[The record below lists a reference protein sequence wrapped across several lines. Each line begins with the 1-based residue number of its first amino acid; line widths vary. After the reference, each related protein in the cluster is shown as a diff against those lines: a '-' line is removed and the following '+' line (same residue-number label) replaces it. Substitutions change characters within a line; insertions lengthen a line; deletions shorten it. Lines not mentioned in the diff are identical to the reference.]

1 MMSDPGAKYE
11 ALRLLLAGAAT
22 RAPANLESVLEAVC
36 RASGLAGAAIVI
48 EPFDGEP
55 LARAGESWA
64 REALSTYLSELWGQ
78 LTRTH
83 GVESAYLQLNPGG
96 RPQSLFAYPVYE
108 GDAIVAAVMGLAEG
122 RRNLALEE
130 DFLVALATAIR
141 LTRVIRP
148 GAVPAG
154 AAAASEDALQQVRL
168 AAILE
173 TAIAVNH
180 EVNNPLTAV
189 LGNTQLLLMQA
200 DRLDPQLAKRLR
212 DIEASA
218 LRIKDV
224 TQRLLKQDG
233 LKTTEYPG
241 GLRMLDL
248 SDTGGARKPGKSKEP
263 KEPEAP
269 DEDG

>member
-1 MMSDPGAKYE
+1 MTDPGAKYE

-22 RAPANLESVLEAVC
+22 RTKADLSLVLEAVC
-36 RASGLAGAAIVI
+36 RAAGLAGAAVVL
-48 EPFDGEP
+48 EPYEGGP
-55 LARAGESWA
+55 HATAGLDWA
-64 REALSTYLSELWGQ
+64 KKALSSLGAELWAE
-78 LTRTH
+78 LATRH
-83 GVESAYLQLNPGG
+83 HVESAYLQLCPEG
-96 RPQSLFAYPVYE
+96 RPQSMFAYPIHE
-108 GDAIVAAVMGLAEG
+108 GDRVIAAVMGLAEG
-122 RRNLALEE
+122 RRNLSLEE

-141 LTRVIRP
+141 LTRAAREP
-148 GAVPAG
+148 AAG
-154 AAAASEDALQQVRL
+154 ADAASGAGEDQVKQARL

-200 DRLDPQLAKRLR
+200 DRLDPQFAKRLR
-212 DIEASA
+212 DIEESA

-233 LKTTEYPG
+233 TRTTEYPG

-248 SDTGGARKPGKSKEP
+248 SDTSLPDKPAKG
-263 KEPEAP
+263 
-269 DEDG
+269 D